1 MFCHAQYFFVMSHS
15 QGPQNNEFEVHVQKA
30 LQVTG
35 MHQN

>member
-1 MFCHAQYFFVMSHS
+1 MSHS
-15 QGPQNNEFEVHVQKA
+15 QGPQHNEFEVHVQKV